1 VVEIPGRNRLLTLC
15 EVEVYDY
22 SAPDAQYICDQ
33 DLISLA
39 LLKISSYF
47 RFSNVVD
54 IYSI

>member
-39 LLKISSYF
+39 PIKISSYF